1 MKIAILISGRGS
13 NMAALAENRQGFD
26 ICLVAADRPAAGL
39 RIALQNGHKTAL
51 VDRSTYSAK
60 QEHEAAL
67 ADEIAALKP
76 DWIILA
82 GYMSVLSETFIN
94 RFDGRV
100 LNIHPSLLPD
110 YKGLNTH
117 ARVLADGRTH
127 HGVSVHLVTAALD
140 DGPLLAQIELEIA
153 PNDTETSLSER
164 VLALEH
170 QLYPAV
176 IAALSEGAVHIN
188 GLNVRW
194 SDTSRL
200 SSVTGGIVCFPP
212 LD

>member
-13 NMAALAENRQGFD
+13 NMAALAENRQGFE

-39 RIALQNGHKTAL
+39 ETAQKNGHRTAL
-51 VDRSTYSAK
+51 IDRKKYPAK
-60 QEHEAAL
+60 QSHEAVL
-67 ADEIAALKP
+67 ADEIAAHDP

-82 GYMSVLSETFIN
+82 GYMSVLSETFIS

-117 ARVLADGRTH
+117 VRVLADKKTH

-140 DGPLLAQIELEIA
+140 DGPLLAQMKLAVA

-176 IAALSEGAVHIN
+176 ITALAKGFVHVE

-200 SSVTGGIVCFPP
+200 RSITGGVVCFPP